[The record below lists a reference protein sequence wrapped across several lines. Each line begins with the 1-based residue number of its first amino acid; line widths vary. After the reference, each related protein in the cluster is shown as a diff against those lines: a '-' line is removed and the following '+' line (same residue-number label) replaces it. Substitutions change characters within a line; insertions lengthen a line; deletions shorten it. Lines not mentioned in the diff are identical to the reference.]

1 MKKAMKGHMMNN
13 ELQQIKNGDAC
24 PIYHGGGA
32 LGSAVVTI
40 IL

>member
-1 MKKAMKGHMMNN
+1 MEKATKGHMMNN
-13 ELQQIKNGDAC
+13 ELEQIKSGDAC

-32 LGSAVVTI
+32 LSSAVVTI